1 MAEGVERSDVEEAQT
16 GLAGGLAAE
25 IREREGQS
33 HGLTCSGINL
43 KSLPSPK
50 TAPLHDHNPS
60 ISHFTPTSFPSS
72 SLPLGDVDPTILGP
86 CQAL

>member
-16 GLAGGLAAE
+16 GLAGGLAAG

-33 HGLTCSGINL
+33 HGLTCSQSGIIL

-60 ISHFTPTSFPSS
+60 ISHSTPTSFPSN

-86 CQAL
+86 